1 MKKIEQLKKYKKII
15 EAIGKKYGA
24 SNIRIFGS
32 VARGEDDENSDIDLL
47 VDLAPGKTI
56 FDLGGLLFELEQ
68 LLKTKVDIITYD
80 GLNQNTRY
88 RVLKEVVP
96 L

>member
-1 MKKIEQLKKYKKII
+1 MKKIEQLKKYKQII

-68 LLKTKVDIITYD
+68 LLETKVDIITYD
-80 GLNQNTRY
+80 GLNQNSRY